1 MGKEL
6 EAVKAEKV
14 TLRIHGEERE
24 IKFNFSAWAEI
35 EKEYGGF
42 KNVRKLQKDLEETPF
57 ATLPHIL
64 YIGLVNKKPVEKDG
78 EVYEITE
85 KNILDDYGLIEMKY
99 ALRHMKYLRWRYEV
113 CASRILRYL
122 YILRIK
128 R

>member
-85 KNILDDYGLIEMKY
+85 ENILDDYGLGDIE
-99 ALRHMKYLRWRYEV
+99 
-113 CASRILRYL
+113 
-122 YILRIK
+122 YISDVFNRAIYGSLPTDEK
-128 R
+128 KAVKEAK